1 MCKKLFTHYFWDSMI
16 ALKCFWPEKCRGNDE
31 EKRQHQRWI
40 FLLLKKQWRIY
51 RMFADQADK
60 LIAFNS
66 IIIKA
71 IPLQLVP
78 IERSI

>member
-1 MCKKLFTHYFWDSMI
+1 
-16 ALKCFWPEKCRGNDE
+16 
-31 EKRQHQRWI
+31 
-40 FLLLKKQWRIY
+40 
-51 RMFADQADK
+51 MFVDQADK